1 MIHKKNLH
9 PLFPDRIRQ
18 AVQIVVMDKHKIV
31 DVGKHDTLVEKSSKY
46 QELIKRQSVLIRDVS
61 MRGMEQLG
69 ILDEDEEGDDGE
81 DV

>member
-1 MIHKKNLH
+1 
-9 PLFPDRIRQ
+9 
-18 AVQIVVMDKHKIV
+18 MDKHKIV

>member
-1 MIHKKNLH
+1 
-9 PLFPDRIRQ
+9 
-18 AVQIVVMDKHKIV
+18 MDKHKIV
-31 DVGKHDTLVEKSSKY
+31 DVGKHDNDTLVEKSSKY

-69 ILDEDEEGDDGE
+69 ILDEVEEGDEGE

>member
-1 MIHKKNLH
+1 MIHTKNLH

-18 AVQIVVMDKHKIV
+18 ADQIVVMDKHKIV

-69 ILDEDEEGDDGE
+69 ILDKDEEGDEGE